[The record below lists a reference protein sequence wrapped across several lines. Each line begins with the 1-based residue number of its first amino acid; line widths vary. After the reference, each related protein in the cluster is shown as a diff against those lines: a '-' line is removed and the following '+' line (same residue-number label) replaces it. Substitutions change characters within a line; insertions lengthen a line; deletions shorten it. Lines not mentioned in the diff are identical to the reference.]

1 MTMKSSRDLVLKEQT
16 GVMVPCV
23 TFYDPQEPGEQS
35 GIVVNTA
42 QGSDLNQLVVYYPAL
57 KAYRAKFFYHLFF
70 SVVPSPPRF
79 VSTPLLPDGSRVVLD
94 DQVLVVTR
102 LPYEYGLYGLEPGY
116 ILCNR
121 LVTWPKSYSESAL
134 KRSLACGDI
143 RLA

>member
-1 MTMKSSRDLVLKEQT
+1 MVMKSSRDLVLRKQN
-16 GVMVPCV
+16 GVMVPGV

-42 QGSDLNQLVVYYPAL
+42 QGSDLNQLVVYYPDL

-70 SVVPSPPRF
+70 SVVPSPPCF
-79 VSTPLLPDGSRVVLD
+79 VSTPLLPDGTRVVLD

-102 LPYEYGLYGLEPGY
+102 LPYEFGIYGLEPGY
-116 ILCNR
+116 VLCNR
-121 LVTWPKSYSESAL
+121 LVTWPKPYSESGL
-134 KRSLACGDI
+134 KHSLSCGDI